1 MNAQLSANFI
11 TMQNI
16 INCYIRETGKG
27 VWQSISEMKS
37 EETLVLR
44 LEKQPVTLYFPVKY
58 RSATGRHLFFPI
70 FYYRIQKEELK
81 ELDVVT
87 LLAFLLKEVTDH
99 LLQVNELIV
108 RVLLSYENMKL
119 FIGKRQ
125 KELETCYKWDKTFLE
140 SEQSLL
146 IGHQLHPT
154 PKSRQG
160 ILPEEE
166 KVFGPEVNGKF
177 HLHYFRAH
185 KSLVTEQSAESQTAS
200 QLIKEQLKKDKKVS
214 EEFIQVYCQAD
225 DYSLIPMHPL
235 QARYLL
241 GKEEVCEWIQKGRL
255 AYLGPHGQP
264 FYPTSSVRT
273 VYSEDADVMYKFSI
287 PVKITNS
294 LRVNKRKELSRGVE
308 VSRLLQEG
316 LQAELQENHP
326 AFQVIEDPAY
336 ITLGKKELGFEVMI
350 RSNPFQGEQGNRTT
364 LLASLCQDHVFGK
377 ASQIEN
383 IINHIVSSE
392 NSTNEDIS
400 KHWFKRYLDV
410 SFHPMMWLYT
420 QKGIALE
427 AHQQNSVIKLDENGY
442 PSMFYY
448 RDNQGYYFMKSKE
461 QELRKLLP
469 SLNGES
475 DTVCDDAVA
484 EERFRYYVFFNH
496 ILGLVNAFGAAGLV
510 QESDLLLILR
520 QEIERYKEKDH
531 TGLVSSMLEEK
542 VLPCKANFLTRV
554 HDMDELVGS
563 LETQSVYVNVE
574 NPLYESAGVRV

>member
-27 VWQSISEMKS
+27 VWQSVSEMKS

-58 RSATGRHLFFPI
+58 RSATGRHLFFPV

-119 FIGKRQ
+119 FIEKRQ
-125 KELETCYKWDKTFLE
+125 KELEACYKWDKTFLE

-166 KVFGPEVNGKF
+166 DVFGPEVNGKF
-177 HLHYFRAH
+177 QLHYFKAH
-185 KSLVTEQSAESQTAS
+185 KSLVEEQSAGSQTAS

-214 EEFIQVYCQAD
+214 EEFIQSYCQED

-308 VSRLLQEG
+308 VSRLLQKG

-326 AFQVIEDPAY
+326 DFQVIEDPAY
-336 ITLGKKELGFEVMI
+336 ITLGEKELGFEVMI
-350 RSNPFQGEQGNRTT
+350 RSNPFQGKQGDRTT
-364 LLASLCQDHVFGK
+364 LLASLCQDHVFGE
-377 ASQIEN
+377 ASQIDN
-383 IINHIVSSE
+383 IINHIAANE
-392 NSTNEDIS
+392 NSTTEDVS
-400 KHWFKRYLDV
+400 KRWFKRYLDV

-484 EERFRYYVFFNH
+484 EERFRYYVLFNH

-520 QEIERYKEKDH
+520 QEIEMYTEKDH

>member
-1 MNAQLSANFI
+1 
-11 TMQNI
+11 
-16 INCYIRETGKG
+16 
-27 VWQSISEMKS
+27 
-37 EETLVLR
+37 
-44 LEKQPVTLYFPVKY
+44 
-58 RSATGRHLFFPI
+58 
-70 FYYRIQKEELK
+70 
-81 ELDVVT
+81 
-87 LLAFLLKEVTDH
+87 
-99 LLQVNELIV
+99 
-108 RVLLSYENMKL
+108 
-119 FIGKRQ
+119 
-125 KELETCYKWDKTFLE
+125 
-140 SEQSLL
+140 
-146 IGHQLHPT
+146 
-154 PKSRQG
+154 
-160 ILPEEE
+160 
-166 KVFGPEVNGKF
+166 
-177 HLHYFRAH
+177 
-185 KSLVTEQSAESQTAS
+185 
-200 QLIKEQLKKDKKVS
+200 
-214 EEFIQVYCQAD
+214 
-225 DYSLIPMHPL
+225 
-235 QARYLL
+235 
-241 GKEEVCEWIQKGRL
+241 
-255 AYLGPHGQP
+255 
-264 FYPTSSVRT
+264 
-273 VYSEDADVMYKFSI
+273 
-287 PVKITNS
+287 
-294 LRVNKRKELSRGVE
+294 
-308 VSRLLQEG
+308 
-316 LQAELQENHP
+316 
-326 AFQVIEDPAY
+326 
-336 ITLGKKELGFEVMI
+336 MI
-350 RSNPFQGEQGNRTT
+350 RSNPFRGEHGNRTT

-383 IINHIVSSE
+383 IINHIVSNE

-400 KHWFKRYLDV
+400 KRWFKRYLDV

-484 EERFRYYVFFNH
+484 EERFRYYVLFNH

-520 QEIERYKEKDH
+520 QEIEMYTEKDH

>member
-1 MNAQLSANFI
+1 MNVQLSANFI

-27 VWQSISEMKS
+27 VWQSVSGMKS

-44 LEKQPVTLYFPVKY
+44 LEKQPITLYFPVKY
-58 RSATGRHLFFPI
+58 RSATGRHLFFPN
-70 FYYRIQKEELK
+70 FYYRIQQEELK
-81 ELDVVT
+81 ELDIVT

-119 FIGKRQ
+119 FIEKRQ
-125 KELETCYKWDKTFLE
+125 EELEACYKWDKTFLE

-166 KVFGPEVNGKF
+166 EVFGPEVNGKF
-177 HLHYFRAH
+177 QLHYFRAH
-185 KSLVTEQSAESQTAS
+185 ESLVVEQSAGNQTAS
-200 QLIKEQLKKDKKVS
+200 QLIKEQLKKDKTVS
-214 EEFIQVYCQAD
+214 EEFIQSYCQAD

-241 GKEEVCEWIQKGRL
+241 GKEEVCEWIQTGRL
-255 AYLGPHGQP
+255 AYLGPHGQR

-273 VYSEDADVMYKFSI
+273 VYSKEADVMYKFSI

-308 VSRLLQEG
+308 VSRLLQGG
-316 LQAELQENHP
+316 LQAELHENHP

-336 ITLGKKELGFEVMI
+336 ITLGEKELGFEVMI
-350 RSNPFQGEQGNRTT
+350 RSNPFQGEKGDRTT
-364 LLASLCQDHVFGK
+364 LLASLCQDHIFGK
-377 ASQIEN
+377 DSQIGN
-383 IINHIVSSE
+383 IINHIAASE
-392 NSTNEDIS
+392 NSTNEDVS
-400 KHWFKRYLDV
+400 KRWFNRYLDV

-442 PSMFYY
+442 PSVFYY

-461 QELRKLLP
+461 QELRELLP

-475 DTVCDDAVA
+475 DTVCDDAIA

-520 QEIERYKEKDH
+520 QEIEMYKEKDH
-531 TGLVSSMLEEK
+531 TGLVSSILEEK

>member
-1 MNAQLSANFI
+1 
-11 TMQNI
+11 MQNI

-27 VWQSISEMKS
+27 VWESVSEMKS

-44 LEKQPVTLYFPVKY
+44 LKKQPVTLYFPVKY
-58 RSATGRHLFFPI
+58 RSATGRHLFFSN
-70 FYYRIQKEELK
+70 FYYRIQQEKLEEL
-81 ELDVVT
+81 DIVT
-87 LLAFLLKEVTDH
+87 LLALLLKEVTDQ

-119 FIGKRQ
+119 FIEKRQ
-125 KELETCYKWDKTFLE
+125 EELETCYKWDKTFLE

-166 KVFGPEVNGKF
+166 EVFGPEVNGKF
-177 HLHYFRAH
+177 QLHYFRAH
-185 KSLVTEQSAESQTAS
+185 ESLVVEQSAGSQTAS
-200 QLIKEQLKKDKKVS
+200 LLIKEQLKKDKAVS
-214 EEFIQVYCQAD
+214 EEFIQSYCQAD
-225 DYSLIPMHPL
+225 GYSLIPMHPL

-273 VYSEDADVMYKFSI
+273 VYSKDADVMYKFSI

-316 LQAELQENHP
+316 LQAELHENHP

-336 ITLGKKELGFEVMI
+336 ITVGEKELGFEVMI
-350 RSNPFQGEQGNRTT
+350 RSNPFQGEQGDRTT

-377 ASQIEN
+377 KSQIEN
-383 IINHIVSSE
+383 IINHIAANE
-392 NSTNEDIS
+392 NSTNEDVS
-400 KHWFKRYLDV
+400 KRWFKRYLDV

-427 AHQQNSVIKLDENGY
+427 AHQQNSVIKLDKSGY
-442 PSMFYY
+442 PSVFYY

-469 SLNGES
+469 SLNVES
-475 DTVCDDAVA
+475 DTVCDDAIA

-496 ILGLVNAFGAAGLV
+496 ILGLVNAFGTAGLV

-520 QEIERYKEKDH
+520 QEIEMYKEKDH

-554 HDMDELVGS
+554 HDMDELIGS

-574 NPLYESAGVRV
+574 NPLCKFAGVRV

>member
-27 VWQSISEMKS
+27 VWESVSEIKS

-58 RSATGRHLFFPI
+58 RSATGRHLFFSN
-70 FYYRIQKEELK
+70 FSYRIQQEEIK
-81 ELDVVT
+81 ELDIVT

-99 LLQVNELIV
+99 LVQVNELII

-166 KVFGPEVNGKF
+166 EVFGPEVNGEF
-177 HLHYFRAH
+177 QLHYFKAH
-185 KSLVTEQSAESQTAS
+185 ASLVAEQSAGNQTAS
-200 QLIKEQLKKDKKVS
+200 QLIKEQLKKDKTVS
-214 EEFIQVYCQAD
+214 EEFIHSYCQAD

-241 GKEEVCEWIQKGRL
+241 GKEEVCQWIQKGRL

-273 VYSEDADVMYKFSI
+273 VYSNNADVMYKFSI

-308 VSRLLQEG
+308 VSRLLQKG
-316 LQAELQENHP
+316 LQAELHENHP

-336 ITLGKKELGFEVMI
+336 ITLGEKELGFEVMI
-350 RSNPFQGEQGNRTT
+350 RSNPFQGKQGDRTT
-364 LLASLCQDHVFGK
+364 LLASLCQDHVFGE

-383 IINHIVSSE
+383 IIHHIAASE
-392 NSTNEDIS
+392 NSTTEDVS
-400 KHWFKRYLDV
+400 KRWFKRYLDV

-442 PSMFYY
+442 PSVFYY

-469 SLNGES
+469 FLNGES

-496 ILGLVNAFGAAGLV
+496 ILGLVNAFGAAGLT

-520 QEIERYKEKDH
+520 QEIEMYKEKDH

-554 HDMDELVGS
+554 HNMDELVGS

-574 NPLYESAGVRV
+574 NPLFESAGVRV

>member
-1 MNAQLSANFI
+1 
-11 TMQNI
+11 MQNI

-308 VSRLLQEG
+308 VSHLLQEG
-316 LQAELQENHP
+316 LQAALQENHP

>member
-392 NSTNEDIS
+392 NSSNEDIS

>member
-308 VSRLLQEG
+308 VSHLLQEG
-316 LQAELQENHP
+316 LQAALQENHP

>member
-27 VWQSISEMKS
+27 VWQSVSEMKS

-58 RSATGRHLFFPI
+58 RSATGRHLFFPV

-166 KVFGPEVNGKF
+166 EVFGPEVNGRF
-177 HLHYFRAH
+177 QLHYFRAH
-185 KSLVTEQSAESQTAS
+185 KSLVAEQSAESQTAS
-200 QLIKEQLKKDKKVS
+200 QLIKEQLKKDKKAS
-214 EEFIQVYCQAD
+214 EEFIQSYCQAD

-336 ITLGKKELGFEVMI
+336 ITIGKKEFGFEVMI

-400 KHWFKRYLDV
+400 KRWFKRYLDV

-442 PSMFYY
+442 PSVFYY

>member
-1 MNAQLSANFI
+1 
-11 TMQNI
+11 MQNI

-400 KHWFKRYLDV
+400 KHWFKSYLDV

>member
-27 VWQSISEMKS
+27 AWQSVSEIKS

-58 RSATGRHLFFPI
+58 RSATGRHLFFPV

-119 FIGKRQ
+119 FIEKRQ
-125 KELETCYKWDKTFLE
+125 KELKTCYKWDKTFLE

-166 KVFGPEVNGKF
+166 EVFGPEVNGKF
-177 HLHYFRAH
+177 QLHYFKAH
-185 KSLVTEQSAESQTAS
+185 ASLVAEQSAGSQTAAH
-200 QLIKEQLKKDKKVS
+200 LIKEQLKKDKAVS
-214 EEFIQVYCQAD
+214 EEFIQSHCQAD
-225 DYSLIPMHPL
+225 GYSLIPMHPL

-241 GKEEVCEWIQKGRL
+241 GKEEVCDWIQKGRL

-308 VSRLLQEG
+308 VSRLLQKG
-316 LQAELQENHP
+316 LQAELQENYP
-326 AFQVIEDPAY
+326 DFQVIEDPAY
-336 ITLGKKELGFEVMI
+336 ITLGEKELGFEVMI
-350 RSNPFQGEQGNRTT
+350 RSNPFQGKQGDRTT
-364 LLASLCQDHVFGK
+364 LLASLCQDHVFGE
-377 ASQIEN
+377 ASQIDN
-383 IINHIVSSE
+383 IINHIAANE
-392 NSTNEDIS
+392 NSTTEDVS
-400 KHWFKRYLDV
+400 KRWFKRYLDV

-427 AHQQNSVIKLDENGY
+427 AHQQNSVIKFDKNGY
-442 PSMFYY
+442 PSVFYY

-469 SLNGES
+469 SLNVES
-475 DTVCDDAVA
+475 DTVCDDTVA

-520 QEIERYKEKDH
+520 QEIEMYKEKDH

>member
-1 MNAQLSANFI
+1 
-11 TMQNI
+11 MQNI

-27 VWQSISEMKS
+27 VWESVSEIKS

-58 RSATGRHLFFPI
+58 RSATGRHLFFSN
-70 FYYRIQKEELK
+70 FSYRIQQEEIK
-81 ELDVVT
+81 ELDIVT

-99 LLQVNELIV
+99 LVQVNELII

-166 KVFGPEVNGKF
+166 EVFGPEVNGEF
-177 HLHYFRAH
+177 QLHYFKAH
-185 KSLVTEQSAESQTAS
+185 ASLVAEQSAGNQTAS
-200 QLIKEQLKKDKKVS
+200 QLIKEQLKKDKTVS
-214 EEFIQVYCQAD
+214 EEFIHSYCQAD

-241 GKEEVCEWIQKGRL
+241 GKEEVCQWIQKGRL

-273 VYSEDADVMYKFSI
+273 VYSNNADVMYKFSI

-308 VSRLLQEG
+308 VSRLLQKG
-316 LQAELQENHP
+316 LQAELHENHP

-336 ITLGKKELGFEVMI
+336 ITLGEKELGFEVMI
-350 RSNPFQGEQGNRTT
+350 RSNPFQGKQGDRTT
-364 LLASLCQDHVFGK
+364 LLASLCQDHVFGE

-383 IINHIVSSE
+383 IIHHIAASE
-392 NSTNEDIS
+392 NSTTEDVS
-400 KHWFKRYLDV
+400 KRWFKRYLDV

-442 PSMFYY
+442 PSVFYY

-469 SLNGES
+469 FLNGES

-496 ILGLVNAFGAAGLV
+496 ILGLVNAFGAAGLT

-520 QEIERYKEKDH
+520 QEIEMYKEKDH

-554 HDMDELVGS
+554 HNMDELVGS

-574 NPLYESAGVRV
+574 NPLFESAGVRV

>member
-11 TMQNI
+11 TMQNM

-27 VWQSISEMKS
+27 VWESVSEMKS
-37 EETLVLR
+37 EERLVLR

-58 RSATGRHLFFPI
+58 RSATGRHLFFSN
-70 FYYRIQKEELK
+70 FSYRIQQGELK
-81 ELDVVT
+81 ELDIVT

-119 FIGKRQ
+119 FIEKRQ

-166 KVFGPEVNGKF
+166 EVFGPEVNGKF
-177 HLHYFRAH
+177 QLHYFKAH
-185 KSLVTEQSAESQTAS
+185 KSLVAEQSAGSQTAS
-200 QLIKEQLKKDKKVS
+200 QLIKEQLKKDKTVS
-214 EEFIQVYCQAD
+214 EEFIQLYCQAD

-308 VSRLLQEG
+308 VSRLLQKG

-336 ITLGKKELGFEVMI
+336 IALGKKELGFEVMI
-350 RSNPFQGEQGNRTT
+350 RSNPFQGEQGDRTT

-383 IINHIVSSE
+383 IINYIAASE

-400 KHWFKRYLDV
+400 KRWFKRYLDV

-442 PSMFYY
+442 PSVFYY

-520 QEIERYKEKDH
+520 QEIEMYKEKDH

-554 HDMDELVGS
+554 HDMDELIGS

>member
-1 MNAQLSANFI
+1 
-11 TMQNI
+11 MQNI

-308 VSRLLQEG
+308 VSHLLQEG

>member
-1 MNAQLSANFI
+1 
-11 TMQNI
+11 MQNI

-200 QLIKEQLKKDKKVS
+200 QLIKEQLKKDNKVS
-214 EEFIQVYCQAD
+214 EEFIQSHCQAD

-308 VSRLLQEG
+308 VSHLLQEG

>member
-27 VWQSISEMKS
+27 VWQSVSEMKS

-58 RSATGRHLFFPI
+58 RSATGRHLFFPV
-70 FYYRIQKEELK
+70 FYYRIQKDELK

-119 FIGKRQ
+119 FIEKRQ

-166 KVFGPEVNGKF
+166 EVFGPEVNGKF
-177 HLHYFRAH
+177 QLHYFKAH
-185 KSLVTEQSAESQTAS
+185 ESLVAEQSAGSQTAAH
-200 QLIKEQLKKDKKVS
+200 LIKEQLKKDKAVS
-214 EEFIQVYCQAD
+214 EEFIQSHCQAD
-225 DYSLIPMHPL
+225 CYSLIPMHPL

-241 GKEEVCEWIQKGRL
+241 GKEEVCDWIQKGRL

-308 VSRLLQEG
+308 VSRLLQKG

-326 AFQVIEDPAY
+326 DFQVIEDPAY
-336 ITLGKKELGFEVMI
+336 ITLGEKELGFEVMI
-350 RSNPFQGEQGNRTT
+350 RSNPFQGKQGDRTT
-364 LLASLCQDHVFGK
+364 LLASLCQDHVFGE
-377 ASQIEN
+377 ASQIDN
-383 IINHIVSSE
+383 IINHIAANE
-392 NSTNEDIS
+392 NSTTEDVS
-400 KHWFKRYLDV
+400 KRWFKRYLDV

-427 AHQQNSVIKLDENGY
+427 AHQQNSVIKFDKNGY
-442 PSMFYY
+442 PSVFYY

-469 SLNGES
+469 SLNVES
-475 DTVCDDAVA
+475 DTVCDDTVA
-484 EERFRYYVFFNH
+484 QERFRYYVFFNH

-520 QEIERYKEKDH
+520 QEIEMYKEKDH

>member
-1 MNAQLSANFI
+1 
-11 TMQNI
+11 MQNI

-27 VWQSISEMKS
+27 VWESVSEMKS

-58 RSATGRHLFFPI
+58 RSATGRHLFFPN
-70 FYYRIQKEELK
+70 FYYRIQQEKLEEL
-81 ELDVVT
+81 DIVT
-87 LLAFLLKEVTDH
+87 LLALLLKEVTDQ

-119 FIGKRQ
+119 FIEKRQ
-125 KELETCYKWDKTFLE
+125 EELETCYKWDKTFLE

-166 KVFGPEVNGKF
+166 EVFGPEVNGKF
-177 HLHYFRAH
+177 QLHYFRAH
-185 KSLVTEQSAESQTAS
+185 ESLVVEQSAGSQTAAH
-200 QLIKEQLKKDKKVS
+200 LIKEQLKKDKAVS
-214 EEFIQVYCQAD
+214 EEFIQSYCQAD

-241 GKEEVCEWIQKGRL
+241 GKEEVCDWIQKGRL

-308 VSRLLQEG
+308 VSRLLQKG

-326 AFQVIEDPAY
+326 DFQVIEDPAY
-336 ITLGKKELGFEVMI
+336 ITLGEKELGFEVMI
-350 RSNPFQGEQGNRTT
+350 RSNPFQGKQGDRTT
-364 LLASLCQDHVFGK
+364 LLASLCQDHVFGE
-377 ASQIEN
+377 ASQIDN
-383 IINHIVSSE
+383 IINHIAANE
-392 NSTNEDIS
+392 NSTTEDVS
-400 KHWFKRYLDV
+400 KRWFKRYLDV

-427 AHQQNSVIKLDENGY
+427 AHQQNSVIKFDKNGY
-442 PSMFYY
+442 PSVFYY

-469 SLNGES
+469 SLNVES
-475 DTVCDDAVA
+475 DTVCDDTVA

-520 QEIERYKEKDH
+520 QEIEMYKEKDH

-574 NPLYESAGVRV
+574 NPLYKSAGVRV

>member
-1 MNAQLSANFI
+1 
-11 TMQNI
+11 MQNI

-27 VWQSISEMKS
+27 VWESVSEMKS

-58 RSATGRHLFFPI
+58 RSATGRHLFFPN
-70 FYYRIQKEELK
+70 FYYRIQQEKLEEL
-81 ELDVVT
+81 DIVT
-87 LLAFLLKEVTDH
+87 LLALLLKEVTDQ

-119 FIGKRQ
+119 FIEKRQ
-125 KELETCYKWDKTFLE
+125 EELETCYKWDKTFLE

-166 KVFGPEVNGKF
+166 EVFGPEVNGKF
-177 HLHYFRAH
+177 QLHYFRAH
-185 KSLVTEQSAESQTAS
+185 ESLVVEQSAESQTAS
-200 QLIKEQLKKDKKVS
+200 LLIKEQLKKDKEVS
-214 EEFIQVYCQAD
+214 EEFIQSYCQAD

-255 AYLGPHGQP
+255 AYLGPHGQL

-273 VYSEDADVMYKFSI
+273 VYSKDADVMYKFSI

-316 LQAELQENHP
+316 LQAELHKNHP

-336 ITLGKKELGFEVMI
+336 ITLGEKELGFEVMI
-350 RSNPFQGEQGNRTT
+350 RSNPFQGEQGDRTT

-377 ASQIEN
+377 KSQIEN
-383 IINHIVSSE
+383 IINHIAAND
-392 NSTNEDIS
+392 NSTNEDVS
-400 KHWFKRYLDV
+400 KRWFKRYLDV

-427 AHQQNSVIKLDENGY
+427 AHQQNSVIKLDESGY
-442 PSMFYY
+442 PSVFYY

-469 SLNGES
+469 SLNVES
-475 DTVCDDAVA
+475 DTVCDDTIA

-496 ILGLVNAFGAAGLV
+496 ILGLVNAFGTAGLV

-520 QEIERYKEKDH
+520 QEIEMYKEKDH
-531 TGLVSSMLEEK
+531 TGLVSSILEEK

-554 HDMDELVGS
+554 HDMDELIGS

-574 NPLYESAGVRV
+574 NPLYKFAGVRV

>member
-400 KHWFKRYLDV
+400 KHWFKSYLDV

>member
-308 VSRLLQEG
+308 VSHLLQEG